1 MLFILSKVLIF
12 DISNQKNK
20 VMKTYIVTA
29 ANNSGELENF
39 KVGADN
45 HRHAQKVARVQC
57 RREGIK
63 FIRVVLA

>member
-1 MLFILSKVLIF
+1 
-12 DISNQKNK
+12 
-20 VMKTYIVTA
+20 MKTYIVTA
-29 ANNSGELENF
+29 ANNRGELENF

>member
-29 ANNSGELENF
+29 ENNRGELEYF

-45 HRHAQKVARVQC
+45 HRHAQKVGRVQC

-63 FIRVVLA
+63 FIRVVIA